1 MEKWKKLLR
10 DDETNRRNSGLL
22 FSAESG
28 RRSLI
33 LFCTGY
39 KKRDRVTT
47 SSTTNWTRTVRL
59 QKILAHL
66 LLRLLAIERWL
77 FSHITS
83 FIIII

>member
-22 FSAESG
+22 FFAESG
-28 RRSLI
+28 RHSLI

-47 SSTTNWTRTVRL
+47 SSTTN
-59 QKILAHL
+59 
-66 LLRLLAIERWL
+66 
-77 FSHITS
+77 
-83 FIIII
+83 